1 MKSFNDFAENTKN
14 DFYLIAFG
22 IGAIALTTLT
32 KSLIGTFLSG
42 VLRIM
47 AAVLLGFATYVFA
60 VHIKDFFN
68 KNPGFLSNPEHNLYK
83 KNIFAGCG
91 LCVLLVALILYS
103 TISIFL

>member
-14 DFYLIAFG
+14 DFYLIA
-22 IGAIALTTLT
+22 
-32 KSLIGTFLSG
+32 IGTFLSG